1 MAIFSSSSSSKGC
14 SKGVVLPTYEQSQS
28 TSPDAS
34 IDLPHEKAAAG
45 QVRYFLVQLLIT
57 KRGLSEDQARRIAKK
72 WTKGSAR
79 ELRVYPASMYADIF
93 GRDDGCIVYKEVK
106 TLYYQRDID
115 AKKAK
120 GISNFHGES
129 LPFIM
134 VFDPQALY
142 KGEN

>member
-1 MAIFSSSSSSKGC
+1 MAIFSSSSSSKASSRGA
-14 SKGVVLPTYEQSQS
+14 VLPTYEQSQS

-45 QVRYFLVQLLIT
+45 QVRYFLVQLLTT
-57 KRGLSEDQARRIAKK
+57 KRGLSEDQARRIANK
-72 WTKGSAR
+72 WTNGSGS
-79 ELRVYPASMYADIF
+79 ELRIYPASMYADIF
-93 GRDDGCIVYKEVK
+93 GRDDGYTVYKEVK

-120 GISNFHGES
+120 GISEFHGEP
-129 LPFIM
+129 LPFITL
-134 VFDPQALY
+134 FDPQALH